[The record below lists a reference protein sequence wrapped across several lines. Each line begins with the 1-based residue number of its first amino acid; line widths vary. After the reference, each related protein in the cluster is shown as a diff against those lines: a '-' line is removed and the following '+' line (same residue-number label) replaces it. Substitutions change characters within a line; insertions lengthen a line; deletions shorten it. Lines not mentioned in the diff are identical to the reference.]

1 MTVSSK
7 SVSTVSSF
15 VAGSLTALTGVWLYN
30 TLFQQQS
37 NFIEKCQ
44 KKNDESKSTNKDD
57 ETIVMDHKGLDGR
70 ILRKAE
76 AAIRGRT
83 SRLVIVVERCTNDY
97 NYSAILR
104 SAEALGIQHV
114 YIIAPQSMTQTLQRE
129 DINDD
134 DAEKGGGN
142 QYLVNSSGQKLNR
155 VKEKEVEDRA
165 LHHLFAQRAT
175 EWLTVHEF
183 DTTQECVDHLK
194 NDLGYTLWVT
204 DLSQVAVRLES
215 SNSQLFS
222 SSSNDDNDERSKRL
236 PDKLAI
242 VFGTEAVGC
251 TTQMLNAADLR
262 VYLPLRGFADSLNL
276 SVATAL
282 VVHQVR
288 IYILLILLIFI

>member
-1 MTVSSK
+1 M
-7 SVSTVSSF
+7 
-15 VAGSLTALTGVWLYN
+15 
-30 TLFQQQS
+30 LF
-37 NFIEKCQ
+37 
-44 KKNDESKSTNKDD
+44 
-57 ETIVMDHKGLDGR
+57 
-70 ILRKAE
+70 
-76 AAIRGRT
+76 
-83 SRLVIVVERCTNDY
+83 
-97 NYSAILR
+97 R
-104 SAEALGIQHV
+104 S
-114 YIIAPQSMTQTLQRE
+114 
-129 DINDD
+129 
-134 DAEKGGGN
+134 GN

-222 SSSNDDNDERSKRL
+222 SSSNNDNDGRSKRL

>member
-1 MTVSSK
+1 MTFSSK
-7 SVSTVSSF
+7 SVSISSF
-15 VAGSLTALTGVWLYN
+15 VAGSLTALTGVWLY
-30 TLFQQQS
+30 TKVFQQQNS
-37 NFIEKCQ
+37 LIEKCQ
-44 KKNDESKSTNKDD
+44 NNVETKSTTEN
-57 ETIVMDHKGLDGR
+57 EIVMDHKGLDGR

-114 YIIAPQSMTQTLQRE
+114 YIIAPQSMTQTLQQE
-129 DINDD
+129 DGE
-134 DAEKGGGN
+134 EKGSN
-142 QYLVNSSGQKLNR
+142 QYLVNSTGQKLNR
-155 VKEKEVEDRA
+155 VKEKEIEDRA

-215 SNSQLFS
+215 SNQQLFS
-222 SSSNDDNDERSKRL
+222 SNDGRL

-251 TTQMLNAADLR
+251 TAQMLNAADLR

-288 IYILLILLIFI
+288 KYTLLIIICPLLHCT